1 MRHYEIVFIVH
12 PDQSEQV
19 PAMVERYRT
28 LVTSKNGHIHRLE
41 DWGRRQ
47 LAYPIQKIHK
57 AHYVLMNIEC
67 DQETMDELEHAFK
80 FNDAVLRHL
89 TIKTKTAVTEPSV
102 MMKEEK
108 SRSLTGDTAEQAAPA
123 EAAAEDAAPAE
134 PASA

>member
-19 PAMVERYRT
+19 PAMVERYKGMVLGREG
-28 LVTSKNGHIHRLE
+28 KIHRLE

-47 LAYPIQKIHK
+47 LAYPIQKVHK

-67 DQETMDELEHAFK
+67 GLEALEEIEHAFK

-89 TIKTKTAVTEPSV
+89 TVKMDAAVTEASP

-108 SRSLTGDTAEQAAPA
+108 AKNLLDPSAS
-123 EAAAEDAAPAE
+123 AAAESTE
-134 PASA
+134 QASA

>member
-28 LVTSKNGHIHRLE
+28 LVTGKNGQIHRLE

-67 DQETMDELEHAFK
+67 DQETLDEMEHAFK

-89 TIKTKTAVTEPSV
+89 TIKTKAAVTTPSA
-102 MMKEEK
+102 MMREEK
-108 SRSLTGDTAEQAAPA
+108 SRSFAGDAPA
-123 EAAAEDAAPAE
+123 DVVVAAAA
-134 PASA
+134 

>member
-19 PAMVERYRT
+19 PAMVERYKT
-28 LVTSKNGHIHRLE
+28 MITEANGTIHRLE

-47 LAYPIQKIHK
+47 LAYPINKIHK
-57 AHYVLMNIEC
+57 AHYVLMNIETTPEVVEEI
-67 DQETMDELEHAFK
+67 ETAFR

-89 TIKTKTAVTEPSV
+89 TIKTKHAVTEASP

-108 SRSLTGDTAEQAAPA
+108 SKSLLNNS
-123 EAAAEDAAPAE
+123 AAAEAKEEAAEA
-134 PASA
+134 

>member
-19 PAMVERYRT
+19 PAMVERYKA
-28 LVTSKNGHIHRLE
+28 LVTAANGTIHRLE

-47 LAYPIQKIHK
+47 LAYPINKIHK

-67 DQETMDELEHAFK
+67 ASSVVAEIENGFR
-80 FNDAVLRHL
+80 FNDAILRHL
-89 TIKTKTAVTEPSV
+89 TIKMKHAVTEASP

-108 SRSLTGDTAEQAAPA
+108 TKNLLETKSESAAPESA
-123 EAAAEDAAPAE
+123 EANA
-134 PASA
+134 

>member
-28 LVTSKNGHIHRLE
+28 LVTSKDGLIHRLE

-67 DQETMDELEHAFK
+67 NQETLDELEHAFK

-89 TIKTKTAVTEPSV
+89 IIKTKAAVTTPSA

-108 SRSLTGDTAEQAAPA
+108 SRSLTGDAPA
-123 EAAAEDAAPAE
+123 VPEAAEVAGA
-134 PASA
+134 

>member
-28 LVTSKNGHIHRLE
+28 LVTSKNGLIHRLE

-67 DQETMDELEHAFK
+67 NQEVLEELEHAFK

-89 TIKTKTAVTEPSV
+89 IIKTKAAVTTPSA
-102 MMKEEK
+102 MMREEK
-108 SRSLTGDTAEQAAPA
+108 SRSMTGDTPSEAAPSA
-123 EAAAEDAAPAE
+123 SSEVAAA
-134 PASA
+134 

>member
-19 PAMVERYRT
+19 PGMIERYRA
-28 LVTSKNGHIHRLE
+28 LVTTNGGAIHRLE

-67 DQETMDELEHAFK
+67 NQETLDELEHAFK

-89 TIKTKTAVTEPSV
+89 TINTKNAVVAPSP

-108 SRSLTGDTAEQAAPA
+108 SKSLIGAQKEEAAPA
-123 EAAAEDAAPAE
+123 EAA
-134 PASA
+134 